1 MKKQVQREKKITIFA
16 ETPQLV
22 SFKNLE
28 TDCKEVVAT
37 QEGKSLGNQSP
48 KGSQLLNRSP
58 GASEANLEEQED
70 EFDPNDPL
78 YGLDE
83 RLAGLAIDEESK
95 AIVRKKLLDA
105 HAKIK
110 EGLEKRQTD
119 LEAKLQE
126 KAQGKK
132 R

>member
-1 MKKQVQREKKITIFA
+1 MEIFA

-22 SFKNLE
+22 SFANLE
-28 TDCKEVVAT
+28 TECKEVLPT
-37 QEGKSLGNQSP
+37 QEGKSLANQSP

-58 GASEANLEEQED
+58 RASEAALLEQE
-70 EFDPNDPL
+70 EEIDPNDPL

-83 RLAGLAIDEESK
+83 RLASLAIDEESK

-105 HAKIK
+105 HTKIK

-119 LEAKLQE
+119 LETKLQE
-126 KAQGKK
+126 KT
-132 R
+132 